1 MTIISANG
9 LGQEMISLRGLSFL
23 VVDDNRYM
31 RNLLR
36 GILAAFGTKDVR
48 EAGDGADAFK
58 ELRHFGPDIIIT
70 DNYMSP
76 LDGIEFTRMLRTGR
90 DSPAPMVPI
99 IMVTGYTDLHNVVA
113 ARDAGVHEFLAKPV
127 SAHALYGRI
136 HNVLTKPRP
145 FVKSPTYFGP
155 CRRRRAAS
163 REPKNERR
171 HLTPD
176 LIEPGPIGAFA
187 ADVWRHG
194 G

>member
-1 MTIISANG
+1 MTIIGTNAS
-9 LGQEMISLRGLSFL
+9 GQEMLNLRGLRFL

-48 EAGDGADAFK
+48 EACDGADAFK
-58 ELRHFGPDIIIT
+58 ELRHYCPDIILT

-90 DSPAPMVPI
+90 DSPAPLVPI

-127 SAHALYGRI
+127 SAHALHARI

-145 FVKSPTYFGP
+145 FVRTPTYFGP
-155 CRRRRAAS
+155 CRRRRTVSRDAAH
-163 REPKNERR
+163 ERR
-171 HLTPD
+171 QAQAELLD
-176 LIEPGPIGAFA
+176 PGPVGPVSVVSPRSA
-187 ADVWRHG
+187 
-194 G
+194 

>member
-1 MTIISANG
+1 MSLIGSTG
-9 LGQEMISLRGLSFL
+9 VGQEMISLRGLSFL

-48 EAGDGADAFK
+48 EACDGADAFK
-58 ELRHFGPDIIIT
+58 ELRHYGPDIIIT

-145 FVKSPTYFGP
+145 FVKSPAYFGP
-155 CRRRRAAS
+155 CRRRRS
-163 REPKNERR
+163 NQRDPKNERR
-171 HLTPD
+171 HEIPELV
-176 LIEPGPIGAFA
+176 EPGPIGRF
-187 ADVWRHG
+187 G
-194 G
+194 SLGIG